1 MNRVAAARVDI
12 ASIQRR
18 KRVKPA
24 SNICLPAA
32 YEWSLYEWV
41 TWPVDNN
48 NVDNM
53 PGPSPTVC
61 PLRHEYLCWY
71 LCGADLPSRP
81 TGRRQVLPLVY
92 NGRQTQNMSILFL
105 LQFSQFYTHPREHAL
120 IIINFT
126 VRDGMHVKFSPEQ
139 FVHSDLHTGSLPRL
153 SYQLISPHSHTNP
166 PGDAETLYRP
176 QSALFTIR
184 FYFTQ
189 YCSQKKSNKFTGRSC
204 Q

>member
-1 MNRVAAARVDI
+1 M
-12 ASIQRR
+12 QRR
-18 KRVKPA
+18 TSDPCTSELRDQLTTIMSTTCPVRRRPFA
-24 SNICLPAA
+24 LCDTSTCVDTSAA
-32 YEWSLYEWV
+32 LISH
-41 TWPVDNN
+41 
-48 NVDNM
+48 
-53 PGPSPTVC
+53 PG
-61 PLRHEYLCWY
+61 
-71 LCGADLPSRP
+71 
-81 TGRRQVLPLVY
+81 RQVD
-92 NGRQTQNMSILFL
+92 GRCFHSFIMDARHMSILFL